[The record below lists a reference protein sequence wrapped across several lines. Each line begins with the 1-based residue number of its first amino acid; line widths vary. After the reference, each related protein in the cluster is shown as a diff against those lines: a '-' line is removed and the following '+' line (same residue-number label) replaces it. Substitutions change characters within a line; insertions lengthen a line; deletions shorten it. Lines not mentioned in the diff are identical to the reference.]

1 MPEREHKLG
10 IKDRAFLLRFL
21 EILPDLDRWDL
32 SHYQMEM
39 VQEEHQTIVE
49 KCIDR
54 GLVAEVCK
62 LRDTYN
68 QAHEK

>member
-1 MPEREHKLG
+1 MPERERKLG

-21 EILPDLDRWDL
+21 EILPDLDRPDL

-39 VQEEHQTIVE
+39 VIEEHKTIVE
-49 KCIDR
+49 KCLDR

-68 QAHEK
+68 QAHKK

>member
-1 MPEREHKLG
+1 MPERERKLG

-21 EILPDLDRWDL
+21 EILPDLDRPDL
-32 SHYQMEM
+32 SHYQMEE
-39 VQEEHQTIVE
+39 VLREHKMIVE
-49 KCIDR
+49 AGFDR

-68 QAHEK
+68 QAHKK

>member
-1 MPEREHKLG
+1 M
-10 IKDRAFLLRFL
+10 FL

-39 VQEEHQTIVE
+39 VQEEHQAIVE
-49 KCIDR
+49 KCLDR
-54 GLVAEVCK
+54 GLVKEVCK

>member
-1 MPEREHKLG
+1 
-10 IKDRAFLLRFL
+10 
-21 EILPDLDRWDL
+21 
-32 SHYQMEM
+32 MEM
-39 VQEEHQTIVE
+39 VIEEHKTIVE
-49 KCIDR
+49 KCLDR